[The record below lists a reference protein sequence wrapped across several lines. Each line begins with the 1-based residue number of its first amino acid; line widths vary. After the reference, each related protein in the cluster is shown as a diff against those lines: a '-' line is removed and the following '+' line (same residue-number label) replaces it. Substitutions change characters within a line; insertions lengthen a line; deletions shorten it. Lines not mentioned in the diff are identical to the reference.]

1 MFIYNNIV
9 TTLAQEVGLEIF
21 VIVTSTI
28 VLSRTLLLLFHA
40 QRTSGPRAGRTMQPV
55 DEFLTVKFS
64 FFEVALPP
72 WTRDL
77 VRRSERPLVA

>member
-1 MFIYNNIV
+1 MGQFFRGSFDPKSSASTYNIV

-72 WTRDL
+72 
-77 VRRSERPLVA
+77 